1 MARTSAWCSRHGWL
15 VGLVWGLAE
24 STVFFIVPDV
34 AVAFIAAMSPRD
46 WWKAAVASIVGTL
59 IGAVILFLA
68 IQLWLGPY
76 ANHLLL
82 WVPGIHP
89 ASLALASTRVSD
101 HGAGALLVAAF
112 QGIPYKVYATE
123 LTLAGVSLPVI
134 LLWTIPSR
142 ALRLL
147 PVAAAAGVGGRILQ
161 GSLRRHFRLWVGA
174 YVLFWGGFY
183 AWYWTR

>member
-15 VGLVWGLAE
+15 VGFVWGLAE

-34 AVAFIAAMSPRD
+34 GVAFIAAMSPRN
-46 WWKAAVASIVGTL
+46 WWKAALASIVGTL
-59 IGAVILFLA
+59 VGAVFLFLA
-68 IQLWLGPY
+68 VHFWLG
-76 ANHLLL
+76 AHASDLLL
-82 WVPGIHP
+82 RVPGIDA
-89 ASLALASTRVSD
+89 ASLALATARVSD
-101 HGAGALLVAAF
+101 HGAGALLPAAF
-112 QGIPYKVYATE
+112 QGIPYKVYATQ
-123 LTLAGVSLPVI
+123 LTLAGVSLPVL

-161 GSLRRHFRLWVGA
+161 GSLRRHFGLWVGA
-174 YVLFWGGFY
+174 YLLFWVGFY

>member
-34 AVAFIAAMSPRD
+34 GVAFIAAMSPRN
-46 WWKAAVASIVGTL
+46 WWKAAVTSIVGTL
-59 IGAVILFLA
+59 VGAVLVYLA
-68 IQLWLGPY
+68 VRFWLG
-76 ANHLLL
+76 AHARDLLL

-89 ASLALASTRVSD
+89 VTLALASRHISD
-101 HGAGALLVAAF
+101 HGAAALLPAAF
-112 QGIPYKVYATE
+112 QGIPYKVYATQ
-123 LTLAGVSLPVI
+123 LALADVSLPAL

-142 ALRLL
+142 ALRLI
-147 PVAAAAGVGGRILQ
+147 PVAAAAGGAGQVLQ

-174 YVLFWGGFY
+174 YVVCWVAFY